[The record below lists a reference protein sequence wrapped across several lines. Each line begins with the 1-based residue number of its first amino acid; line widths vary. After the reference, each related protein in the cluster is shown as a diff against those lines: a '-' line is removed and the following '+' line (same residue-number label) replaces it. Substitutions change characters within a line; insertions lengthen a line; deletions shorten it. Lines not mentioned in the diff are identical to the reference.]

1 MVVCDVDDSLHAA
14 AVMGVAL
21 GLARRLDLRLRVV
34 HSVPCHA
41 LATQPEREI
50 ALQRAGQLLDALI
63 PYDDGSID
71 RVLEVGDPLDPLPSA
86 VGDGADLL
94 VVGARGRWRAIVA
107 AASCPVVVVPPDA
120 TSSIPRD
127 PAVVCG
133 IEVSPAG
140 DAALARTARLA
151 RALGARFVPARGH
164 EPAQLVS
171 AAIREHAALLAVG
184 GAGRGSLTTRL
195 VADSPIPVVICR

>member
-21 GLARRLDLRLRVV
+21 GLARRLDLGLRVV
-34 HSVPCHA
+34 HNIPSDA
-41 LATQPEREI
+41 LANRPERDA
-50 ALQRAGQLLDALI
+50 ALQRAEQLLDALI
-63 PYDDGSID
+63 PYDDGRID
-71 RVLEVGDPLDPLPSA
+71 RVFEIGDPLDPLLAA
-86 VGDGADLL
+86 VDDGADLL
-94 VVGARGRWRAIVA
+94 VVGSRGRWRAIA
-107 AASCPVVVVPPDA
+107 AAAACPVVVVPPDA
-120 TSSIPRD
+120 TASIPRD

-171 AAIREHAALLAVG
+171 AAIQEHAALLAVG
-184 GAGRGSLTTRL
+184 GAGRGSVTTRL
-195 VADSPIPVVICR
+195 VEDSPIPVVICR